1 MSLLCRIGRRVP
13 EELAEPA
20 VLRRHRARCLA
31 CQADAVRL
39 RGLRRDLAS
48 LRGEVVPAPPG
59 FHAAVM
65 AGLADPGTRRS
76 GIGGRGVLGAAA
88 GAAVAAAA
96 VAGGVALRKVR
107 AAS

>member
-1 MSLLCRIGRRVP
+1 MPLLCRIAARVP
-13 EELAEPA
+13 EDLAEPA
-20 VLRRHRARCLA
+20 VLKRHRARCLA
-31 CQADAVRL
+31 CQADAVRM

-48 LRGEVVPAPPG
+48 LRGDVVPAPPG

-65 AGLADPGTRRS
+65 AGLAVPGARRS
-76 GIGGRGVLGAAA
+76 GVGVRGVLGAAA

-96 VAGGVALRKVR
+96 VAGGVALRRVR